1 MPGNADEGRAAR
13 RCGSGTA
20 AGRVRLISR
29 SPQRGQRPCRRG
41 GATISVSRWP
51 SCGFTSP
58 VSAAIS
64 GLSPRR
70 RSSCSRPGPRT
81 RRAGLGEELRA
92 LALISLGVAE
102 LGLRDSTKPKGTLSG
117 VSLWRAGSGGPS
129 WRSAAWRTGEWPRV
143 LRLPLVERGRQAIE
157 LARRHGW
164 GGEPLV
170 AIAYPMLA
178 GSLIWQGELEE
189 AERWLMEGNMRSRPR
204 SSHDRNAV
212 PSGSSGSRD
221 RPRPCRGGASRPVC
235 RRAPARTAAH
245 RSAGDRPRALCVGE
259 HGPDAHAAPVR
270 QARSPTAAWR
280 SSTGPWCSWPA
291 RARPAKGRTDLCR
304 AHPSLALD
312 VRPRRAEK
320 RTSGSTSCRRRPV
333 SAWFIIQAVQCH

>member
-1 MPGNADEGRAAR
+1 MP
-13 RCGSGTA
+13 
-20 AGRVRLISR
+20 AGRRDHFRVTLAVLRLYLAR
-29 SPQRGQRPCRRG
+29 QRGDLRAVAEEAEQLQSA
-41 GATISVSRWP
+41 GALDV
-51 SCGFTSP
+51 
-58 VSAAIS
+58 AQ
-64 GLSPRR
+64 L
-70 RSSCSRPGPRT
+70 
-81 RRAGLGEELRA
+81 GLGEELRA

-102 LGLRDSTKPKGTLSG
+102 LWSSRLHEAEGHLERGVALARRIGRPFLEISGLAHWG
-117 VSLWRAGSGGPS
+117 VAASF
-129 WRSAAWRTGEWPRV
+129 RS
-143 LRLPLVERGRQAIE
+143 PLVERGRQAIE

-189 AERWLMEGNMRSRPR
+189 AERWFMEGNMRSRPR

-280 SSTGPWCSWPA
+280 SSTGPVLLACS
-291 RARPAKGRTDLCR
+291 RPSRKG
-304 AHPSLALD
+304 P
-312 VRPRRAEK
+312 
-320 RTSGSTSCRRRPV
+320 
-333 SAWFIIQAVQCH
+333 